1 MAQAGLMK
9 KIGDSS
15 ILGLCGRDIFVA
27 LEYLDHGNTQEIH
40 MDASRHGGQKPEYTT
55 SHRIQAW
62 FLQRSRDN
70 WKKKY
75 MQLKSDAKRLQ
86 NRVSDVTKSRE
97 QWREETQQQAQRIQE
112 LEAEN
117 AALHE
122 QLAALK
128 KDGLLPAAGS
138 AP

>member
-1 MAQAGLMK
+1 M
-9 KIGDSS
+9 
-15 ILGLCGRDIFVA
+15 
-27 LEYLDHGNTQEIH
+27 LDKEIH
-40 MDASRHGGQKPEYTT
+40 MSATSQDDRKTKYTT
-55 SHRIQAW
+55 PHRVQAW

-86 NRVSDVTKSRE
+86 NRVNDVTKSRE
-97 QWREETQQQAQRIQE
+97 HWHDETKQLAERVQE

-128 KDGLLPAAGS
+128 KDGRLPATGS
-138 AP
+138 AR